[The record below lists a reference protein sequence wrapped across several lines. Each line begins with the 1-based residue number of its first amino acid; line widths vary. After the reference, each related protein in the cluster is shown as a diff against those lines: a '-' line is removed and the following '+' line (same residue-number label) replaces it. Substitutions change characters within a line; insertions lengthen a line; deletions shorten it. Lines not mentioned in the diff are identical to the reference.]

1 MDIENWQLIHSLLQA
16 DSVAGHSGGVH
27 QLPAE
32 HVVAQ
37 TVVVAK
43 SQLTMAA
50 AGCEIVIQTDVELPL
65 VEPVAQ
71 YLCTGTEH

>member
-1 MDIENWQLIHSLLQA
+1 MQLIHSLLQA
-16 DSVAGHSGGVH
+16 DSVAGHSGGVL
-27 QLPAE
+27 QLPAD

-50 AGCEIVIQTDVELPL
+50 AGCEIVMQPEEAVLVVSATGVELPL

-71 YLCTGTEH
+71 YL